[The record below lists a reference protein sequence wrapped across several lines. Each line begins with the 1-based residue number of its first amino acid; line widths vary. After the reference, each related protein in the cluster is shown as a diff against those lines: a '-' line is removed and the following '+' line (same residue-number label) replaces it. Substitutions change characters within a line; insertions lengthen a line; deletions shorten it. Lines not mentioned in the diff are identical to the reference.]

1 MLLLF
6 ASTNPPVPPGGFS
19 VGSAAVPGP
28 PDGGFQGD
36 VCYHRES
43 PGGIR
48 EEGKG
53 ATRVCGEG
61 VLPRDKAGVKMAL
74 KMKKDV
80 CEGCRQGFGKEGVKV
95 VNGFRYCKKCA
106 DYTMKYQGMLFY

>member
-1 MLLLF
+1 MGQRPYPGLQTA
-6 ASTNPPVPPGGFS
+6 ASRGMCVTTGKAPGAFGRR
-19 VGSAAVPGP
+19 GRGNM
-28 PDGGFQGD
+28 GM
-36 VCYHRES
+36 R
-43 PGGIR
+43 
-48 EEGKG
+48 
-53 ATRVCGEG
+53 EG

-95 VNGFRYCKKCA
+95 VNGFRYCKNCA